1 MKKCSLKE
9 RTMCKKIF
17 TCLFLAMITLAVYRQ
32 TVNHQFITYDNDVI
46 SLKITI

>member
-1 MKKCSLKE
+1 MKKCLLRE
-9 RTMCKKIF
+9 RPMCNNIF

-32 TVNHQFITYDNDVI
+32 TVNHQFATYDNGVI